1 MHFNQ
6 YQAIHSSQK
15 PYKCSKADKPLIK
28 SQSLVNMGKFILEK
42 NHTNL
47 RIMKITFNRVKVLV
61 THQGVQ
67 NGEELEV

>member
-1 MHFNQ
+1 MQ
-6 YQAIHSSQK
+6 QSRQ
-15 PYKCSKADKPLIK
+15 PLIK

-61 THQGVQ
+61 THQGIQ